1 MTAQFV
7 PSPVLATFPGADLVA
22 QFVCLLRDER
32 RVSPCTIRN
41 YQQALRDFCLWAKK
55 NGGFAGDFKKLSRRL
70 VRDFVI
76 EKQRVLSRA
85 TLQNHLSALRAFYR
99 FLLRRRVAEFSPLAG
114 LRSPRL
120 ERRLPRFLTEPQM
133 AKLLAMPGVL
143 HDEKRIGEWERLRD
157 EAVLEC
163 LYGAGLRVSELCGLD
178 YAHVEFESG
187 LVRVLGKGSRER
199 VVPVGRV
206 ACEAIRRLRSVSPRP
221 EGSPDAVFTTARK
234 QRLYPRAVQLLM
246 KRYLERAGLPGDL
259 TPHKLRHTCATH
271 LLNHDA
277 GLRIIQEQ
285 LGHAS
290 LSTTQIYTHVSLAR
304 LKRIHSAAHPRA

>member
-1 MTAQFV
+1 M
-7 PSPVLATFPGADLVA
+7 
-22 QFVCLLRDER
+22 
-32 RVSPCTIRN
+32 SPCTIRN

-55 NGGFAGDFKKLSRRL
+55 NGAFTGDFKKLSRRL
-70 VRDFVI
+70 VRDFVV
-76 EKQRVLSRA
+76 EKQQVLARA

-99 FLLRRRVAEFSPLAG
+99 FLLRRRAVDFSPLVG
-114 LRSPRL
+114 LHSPRL
-120 ERRLPRFLTEPQM
+120 ERRLPRFLTEAQM
-133 AKLLAMPGVL
+133 AKLLAMPGL
-143 HDEKRIGEWERLRD
+143 WHERGRIGEWEWLRD
-157 EAVLEC
+157 EAMLEC

-178 YAHVEFESG
+178 YAHVDFNSG

-206 ACEAIRRLRSVSPRP
+206 ACDAIRRLRNVSPRP
-221 EGSPDAVFTTARK
+221 QGSSDAVFTTVRK

-246 KRYLERAGLPGDL
+246 KRYLLAAGLPEDL

-304 LKRIHSAAHPRA
+304 LKRVHATAHPRA